1 MALKDWLRLARVP
14 LAPTA
19 AFDALACALLARGP
33 GLAREGTGSLG
44 VVDGLL
50 LAATSVL
57 AYTSGMA
64 GNDLAD
70 RVRDRTIHPE
80 RPLPSGRIR
89 PAAATGLVVACA
101 AGAVALGGGP
111 AGHVAGPLAAVLL
124 AALYNHVAK
133 RRRVPG
139 AIAMGSVRLA
149 NASTG
154 VLPLVLAGATS
165 PFALLGPLLIGLYS
179 AGITILSTA
188 EDRPGPATG
197 RLWFARATAFVA
209 YAGAGILACVGA
221 RSLSLGLFLA
231 GAACPSI
238 AFGRVPRRGAVRQQ
252 VLELLLG
259 LYWLEAM
266 LATGGARGSDWLF
279 ALSVLGAAI
288 AGIYGSQIAIR
299 ALRPA
304 PAA

>member
-1 MALKDWLRLARVP
+1 
-14 LAPTA
+14 
-19 AFDALACALLARGP
+19 
-33 GLAREGTGSLG
+33 
-44 VVDGLL
+44 
-50 LAATSVL
+50 
-57 AYTSGMA
+57 
-64 GNDLAD
+64 
-70 RVRDRTIHPE
+70 VR
-80 RPLPSGRIR
+80 
-89 PAAATGLVVACA
+89 
-101 AGAVALGGGP
+101 
-111 AGHVAGPLAAVLL
+111 L

-252 VLELLLG
+252 VLELLLEPTGSRPCSPRGRPG
-259 LYWLEAM
+259 LR
-266 LATGGARGSDWLF
+266 LAL
-279 ALSVLGAAI
+279 
-288 AGIYGSQIAIR
+288 R
-299 ALRPA
+299 ALRARRRHRGHLREPDRDPG
-304 PAA
+304 PAARARGVTAGDDPTWGRATPRDPATTGLARDNRP